1 MPAKKKEEKKKETP
15 KPARAK
21 KVEPQAKTQMLE
33 PVAPEAEPQEVAGEA
48 FSFDIPKSDRY
59 FEAVGRRKT
68 AVARVRLYTKG
79 DMAMIVNDRPYE
91 AYFPTMELQRI
102 VDDPLRKMKSEGR
115 FRVSIK
121 VKGGGVHAQ
130 AEAARLGISRAL
142 TVFNPEFRRRLKR
155 AGFLT
160 RDARAV
166 ERKKFGLK
174 KARRAPQWAKR

>member
-33 PVAPEAEPQEVAGEA
+33 PVAPVAEPQEVAGEA

-130 AEAARLGISRAL
+130 AEALRHGLARAL
-142 TVFNPEFRRRLKR
+142 VLLDAEARGKFKK
-155 AGFLT
+155 AGLLT
-160 RDARAV
+160 RDARMR
-166 ERKKFGLK
+166 ERKKPGLK
-174 KARRAPQWAKR
+174 RARRAPQWRKR

>member
-1 MPAKKKEEKKKETP
+1 M
-15 KPARAK
+15 
-21 KVEPQAKTQMLE
+21 
-33 PVAPEAEPQEVAGEA
+33 VAPAIEPEVFETKEVSGEFA
-48 FSFDIPKSDRY
+48 FDIPKTDRY
-59 FEAVGRRKT
+59 FESVGRRKT

-79 DMAMIVNDRPYE
+79 EMTTVVNDRPYQT
-91 AYFPTMELQRI
+91 YFPTMELQRI
-102 VDDPLRKMKSEGR
+102 VEDPLKKMKSEGR
-115 FRVSIK
+115 FRISIK
-121 VKGGGVHAQ
+121 VAGGGVHAQ

-142 TVFNPEFRRRLKR
+142 TVFNPEFRKRLKR